1 MDVNINAKNVT
12 RIQVKEDY
20 PTAIHGNSTRISVI
34 PLNTTSIQDIV
45 LYFDH
50 SGDVYLR
57 LWNRCRDV
65 VEVSL
70 IKNGDING
78 KLIKIGIVNDEYGDS
93 SV

>member
-1 MDVNINAKNVT
+1 MDVNIDAENVT

-20 PTAIHGNSTRISVI
+20 PTAMHGNSTRISII
-34 PLNTTSIQDIV
+34 PLNTTSVQDIV
-45 LYFDH
+45 LYVDNR
-50 SGDVYLR
+50 GDVYLR
-57 LWNRCRDV
+57 VWNRCRDV

-78 KLIKIGIVNDEYGDS
+78 KLIEIGIVNDEYGGS